1 MALINTTTTGVL
13 GTTVFAD
20 GSGDLTIQQNGAFVN
35 KITSNGLTNRGTGS
49 VLQVQNVYLTSATQ
63 LTSAGALHE
72 LSTSLR
78 IAFTPVSASSTIYLE
93 CYGSFVSPGTNGLQY
108 GAFYDVTNSA
118 YVNLP
123 TASGSRRQV
132 HFINRTTAADIN
144 DADFMYFSVSVTNT
158 TTTARTYTV
167 YHSTESASL
176 QFLVSTLSNT
186 FGATYPLI
194 FKITEV
200 AT

>member
-1 MALINTTTTGVL
+1 MSQVAISGNASGTG
-13 GTTVFAD
+13 T
-20 GSGDLTIQQNGAFVN
+20 LTIASPNTN
-35 KITSNGLTNRGTGS
+35 SNYTLTLPALTGTILTNKSAS
-49 VLQVQNVYLTSATQ
+49 VPVQVQSVYLTSATQ

-93 CYGSFVSPGTNGLQY
+93 CYGSFVSPATNGLQY

-123 TASGSRRQV
+123 PASGSRQRV
-132 HFINRTTAADIN
+132 HFFNRTTSADSN
-144 DADFMYFSVSVTNT
+144 DANFMYFSVSVANT

-167 YHSTESASL
+167 YHGTESATL
-176 QFLVSTLSNT
+176 QFLVSTLSSAA
-186 FGATYPLI
+186 GGTYPLI

>member
-1 MALINTTTTGVL
+1 MSLVAISGNPSGTGTLTIAAPNTNSNFTLTLPATTG
-13 GTTVFAD
+13 
-20 GSGDLTIQQNGAFVN
+20 TI
-35 KITSNGLTNRGTGS
+35 LTNKSAS
-49 VLQVQNVYLTSATQ
+49 VPVQVQSVYLTSATQ

-93 CYGSFVSPGTNGLQY
+93 CYGPFVSPATNGLQY

-123 TASGSRRQV
+123 PSSGSRKQV
-132 HFINRTTAADIN
+132 HFFNRTTSADAN
-144 DADFMYFSVSVTNT
+144 DANFMYFSISVANT

-167 YHSTESASL
+167 YHGTESATL
-176 QFLVSTLSNT
+176 QFLVSTLSSAA
-186 FGATYPLI
+186 GGTYPLI